1 MPGSRLRSNKLLN
14 ISNIDVWSPNIMNVV
29 DILCRHILYYC
40 EMGADGR
47 RTNVFVPYDYP
58 QSSRRYLYLFG
69 VNGCESCVV
78 LMYLN
83 KASRMPRSI
92 KTFRKLSGNQEHM
105 NTATTDTSR

>member
-1 MPGSRLRSNKLLN
+1 
-14 ISNIDVWSPNIMNVV
+14 
-29 DILCRHILYYC
+29 
-40 EMGADGR
+40 MGADGR

-69 VNGCESCVV
+69 INGCESCVV